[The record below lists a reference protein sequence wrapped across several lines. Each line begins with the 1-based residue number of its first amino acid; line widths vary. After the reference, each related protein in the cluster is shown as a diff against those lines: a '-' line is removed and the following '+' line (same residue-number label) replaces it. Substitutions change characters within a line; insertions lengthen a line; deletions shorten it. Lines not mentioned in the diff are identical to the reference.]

1 MKPSSYILISILLLA
16 AAAALLLLAT
26 SERPSLCPLIASIDF
41 DQDGLISLHEALQAI
56 KLHEQGALPEDQLA
70 QVIKAW
76 TENQPLSQR
85 DFCQ

>member
-1 MKPSSYILISILLLA
+1 MRPSSYILISILLLA
-16 AAAALLLLAT
+16 AAEALLFLAT
-26 SERPSLCPLIASIDF
+26 SERLPCPPIASIDL
-41 DQDGLISLHEALQAI
+41 DQDNLISLHEALQAI
-56 KLHEQGALPEDQLA
+56 RLHEQGDLSEDQLA